1 MIVVYSIRMIN
12 LIVPPLII
20 ALTIGPI
27 VSKQQV
33 ERPSTTLIVNITNPK
48 EGDLV
53 DDKVQ
58 IIGTVGNAEFDHY
71 ELHFALYPN
80 PTNTWFPIVLS
91 GTIPVINGVLGQ
103 WETNGIS
110 NGQYIIQLSVF
121 DSEENLMAKTRVN
134 NISINSEQTF
144 SPQTA
149 IPTVTDTDTPNFSP
163 TTTPVPNPI
172 GNSQKSFL
180 SKVLYEQQQENDHIS
195 TFGKGAAYSIFTFL
209 TLGFYLQLRRFV
221 RPHLRRLLRNI
232 RNDLRRS

>member
-1 MIVVYSIRMIN
+1 MIN

-20 ALTIGPI
+20 AITIGPI
-27 VSKQQV
+27 VSKHQV

-48 EGDLV
+48 EGDLI

-172 GNSQKSFL
+172 DNSQKSFL

>member
-1 MIVVYSIRMIN
+1 MIN

-20 ALTIGPI
+20 AITIGPI
-27 VSKQQV
+27 VSKHQV

-48 EGDLV
+48 EGDLI

-103 WETNGIS
+103 WDTNGIS
-110 NGQYIIQLSVF
+110 NGEYIIQLSVF
-121 DSEENLMAKTRVN
+121 DSEENLIAKTRVN
-134 NISINSEQTF
+134 NISINSEQIF
-144 SPQTA
+144 SSQTA
-149 IPTVTDTDTPNFSP
+149 IPAVTDTETPNFSP
-163 TTTPVPNPI
+163 TTTPLPNPI
-172 GNSQKSFL
+172 GNPQKSFL
-180 SKVLYEQQQENDHIS
+180 STVLYEQQQENDHIS

-209 TLGFYLQLRRFV
+209 TLGFYLQLRRFL
-221 RPHLRRLLRNI
+221 RPYLRRLLRNI

>member
-20 ALTIGPI
+20 AITIGPI
-27 VSKQQV
+27 VSKHQV

-48 EGDLV
+48 EGDLI

-172 GNSQKSFL
+172 DNSQKSFL

>member
-1 MIVVYSIRMIN
+1 MTN
-12 LIVPPLII
+12 LIVLPLII

-33 ERPSTTLIVNITNPK
+33 ELPSTTLIVNITNPK

-53 DDKVQ
+53 YDKVQ

-80 PTNTWFPIVLS
+80 PTNTWFPIILS
-91 GTIPVINGVLGQ
+91 GTIPVLDGVLGQ
-103 WETNGIS
+103 WDTNGIS
-110 NGQYIIQLSVF
+110 NGEYIIQLSVF
-121 DSEENLMAKTRVN
+121 DSEENLIAKTRVN

-172 GNSQKSFL
+172 DNSQKSFL

>member
-1 MIVVYSIRMIN
+1 M
-12 LIVPPLII
+12 
-20 ALTIGPI
+20 
-27 VSKQQV
+27 
-33 ERPSTTLIVNITNPK
+33 
-48 EGDLV
+48 
-53 DDKVQ
+53 Q

-121 DSEENLMAKTRVN
+121 DSEENLMAKNRVN
-134 NISINSEQTF
+134 NISINSELTF

-172 GNSQKSFL
+172 DNSQKSFL

>member
-1 MIVVYSIRMIN
+1 MIVVYSIRMTN
-12 LIVPPLII
+12 LIVLPLII

-33 ERPSTTLIVNITNPK
+33 ELPSTTLIVNITNPK

-53 DDKVQ
+53 YDKVQ

-80 PTNTWFPIVLS
+80 PTNTWFPIILS
-91 GTIPVINGVLGQ
+91 GTIPVLDGVLGQ
-103 WETNGIS
+103 WDTNGIS
-110 NGQYIIQLSVF
+110 NGEYIIQLSVF
-121 DSEENLMAKTRVN
+121 DSEENLIAKTRVN

-172 GNSQKSFL
+172 DNSQKSFL

>member
-1 MIVVYSIRMIN
+1 MIN

-20 ALTIGPI
+20 AITIGPI
-27 VSKQQV
+27 VSKHQV

-48 EGDLV
+48 EGDLI

-58 IIGTVGNAEFDHY
+58 IICTVGNAEFDHY

-172 GNSQKSFL
+172 DNSQKSFL

-209 TLGFYLQLRRFV
+209 TLGFYLQLRRFL
-221 RPHLRRLLRNI
+221 RPYLRRLLRNI

>member
-1 MIVVYSIRMIN
+1 MTN
-12 LIVPPLII
+12 LIMLPLII

-27 VSKQQV
+27 VSKHQV

-53 DDKVQ
+53 DSKVQ

-71 ELHFALYPN
+71 ELHFSLYPN

-91 GTIPVINGVLGQ
+91 GTIPVSNGVLGQ
-103 WETNGIS
+103 WDTNGIS
-110 NGQYIIQLSVF
+110 NGEYIIQLTVF
-121 DSEENLMAKTRVN
+121 DYEENLIAKTTVN
-134 NISINSEQTF
+134 NISINSEQIF

-149 IPTVTDTDTPNFSP
+149 IPTATDTKTPNFSP

-180 SKVLYEQQQENDHIS
+180 STVLYEQQQENDHIS

>member
-1 MIVVYSIRMIN
+1 MIN

-20 ALTIGPI
+20 AITIGPI
-27 VSKQQV
+27 VSKHQV

-48 EGDLV
+48 EGDLI

-172 GNSQKSFL
+172 DNSQKSFL

-209 TLGFYLQLRRFV
+209 TLGFYLQLRRFL
-221 RPHLRRLLRNI
+221 RPYLRRLLRNI